1 MKYHNII
8 EPYLNN
14 TMSMDIRHA
23 NIIEYFIKSI
33 NKFSNFIE
41 VGSCY
46 GVSTSCIVRACE
58 ESGNKCVL
66 IDLHFTDPVLKIREQ
81 ASGLL
86 NLTLYQESSLSAID
100 KEINSESIIL
110 LDGDHTL
117 NAVQAETKILKN
129 YMPKCIL
136 LHDVSNSSQ
145 YCEGPKWAFDEW
157 TSLGYYGI
165 IDCTDRSGERTHRG
179 LGILCRD
186 AEDYQK
192 AQFVMKLFT

>member
-1 MKYHNII
+1 MKYHDII
-8 EPYLNN
+8 EPYLDS

-23 NIIEYFIKSI
+23 SIIEHFIKSI
-33 NKFSNFIE
+33 AKFSNFIE

-46 GVSTSCIVRACE
+46 GVSTSYIVRACE

-66 IDLHFTDPVLKIREQ
+66 IDLYFTDPVLKIREQ
-81 ASGLL
+81 AKGLL
-86 NLTLYQESSLSAID
+86 NLILYQESSLSAID

-117 NAVQAETKILKN
+117 NAVQAETNILKN

-157 TSLGYYGI
+157 TSLGYHGI
-165 IDCTDRSGERTHRG
+165 IDCKHRSGERTHRG

-186 AEDYQK
+186 VEDYQK

>member
-1 MKYHNII
+1 MKYHNIV

-14 TMSMDIRHA
+14 IMSMDIRHA
-23 NIIEYFIKSI
+23 KIIEHFIKSI
-33 NKFSNFIE
+33 NKFSKFIE

-58 ESGNKCVL
+58 ESKNKCVL
-66 IDLHFTDPVLKIREQ
+66 IDINFTDPVLKIREQ
-81 ASGLL
+81 ANGLVD
-86 NLTLYQESSLSAID
+86 LTLYQESSLLALT
-100 KEINSESIIL
+100 KELDTDSIVL

-117 NAVQAETKILKN
+117 NAVQAESNLLKD
-129 YMPKCIL
+129 YMPRCIL

-157 TSLGYYGI
+157 VSMGYHGI
-165 IDCTDRSGERTHRG
+165 IDCEDRNGERTHRG

-192 AQFVMKLFT
+192 AKFVMTLLT

>member
-1 MKYHNII
+1 MKYHDIV
-8 EPYLNN
+8 EPYLND
-14 TMSMDIRHA
+14 TMSMDLRHGK
-23 NIIEYFIKSI
+23 IIEYLVKRL
-33 NKFSNFIE
+33 NTFSKFIE

-58 ESGNKCVL
+58 ETKNKCIL
-66 IDLHFTDPVLKIREQ
+66 IDINFTNPVLKIYEQ
-81 ASGLL
+81 SRGSVDLK
-86 NLTLYQESSLSAID
+86 LYQESSLSALE
-100 KEINSESIIL
+100 KELDHDSIIL

-117 NAVQAETKILKN
+117 SAVQAESSILKN
-129 YMPKCIL
+129 YMPRCII

-157 TSLGYYGI
+157 TSMGYHGI
-165 IDCTDRSGERTHRG
+165 IDCKDRAGERTNRG

-192 AQFVMKLFT
+192 IQFVMTLFT